1 MRPSSDFAHH
11 CAVKDGKQVIPGAQ
25 SDLHDLWALGSVG
38 VSSCHYFLGA
48 PSKLTL
54 CTCKGASTNS
64 S

>member
-54 CTCKGASTNS
+54 CT
-64 S
+64 